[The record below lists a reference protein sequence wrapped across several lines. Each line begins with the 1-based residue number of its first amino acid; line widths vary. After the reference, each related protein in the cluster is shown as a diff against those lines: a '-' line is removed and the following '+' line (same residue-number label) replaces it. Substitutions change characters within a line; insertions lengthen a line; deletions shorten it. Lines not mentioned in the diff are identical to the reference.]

1 MRSGVSVE
9 LHSGER
15 YIIFARVKIF
25 LADIPAIK
33 ECIYCKGHA
42 GIICCPMCLN
52 AAHHAAKESI
62 PWHVLTDQCVS
73 TTTLDLTKFTKLTR
87 EVLHEIARRLSAS
100 YADLQSGRITKDEFE
115 LQQKIRGWNYTPANV
130 ILNPRFDLEL
140 PMIIMVDWAH
150 VYVHDGLADVE
161 FGLGMHTLQKH
172 SKKGTGYTELGNYV
186 QLFTLPKS
194 APKVAHLF
202 HEDKKHNNYKNKK
215 FSSNGSEFLTL
226 APILHRY
233 LAMVRSRGEQ
243 VDVIDSMLACLA
255 VVMLLLALKTGTVT
269 AATLNLAIITH
280 LALFHSVWGD
290 TYIRPKHHYALHL
303 GPMLEYFGFLL
314 ATFTHE
320 RKHRLVTRY
329 CRDRKNLT
337 AWDMSAIEEITC
349 HQIWQLNLPF
359 MQTCH
364 TSKPHGLIKISLEE
378 AFPGL
383 NAADLTLCS
392 QINCNGGSCSPGDV
406 VSFLADGIQV
416 GQLLVSVAYKK
427 HDKWVTES
435 IIARWKLQHE
445 LQASV
450 KWATFNITGDDVIKI
465 PTPVIDTVLIWA
477 LAANKA
483 SAQIYLPSELRP
495 V

>member
-1 MRSGVSVE
+1 
-9 LHSGER
+9 
-15 YIIFARVKIF
+15 
-25 LADIPAIK
+25 
-33 ECIYCKGHA
+33 
-42 GIICCPMCLN
+42 MCLN

-100 YADLQSGRITKDEFE
+100 YADFQSGRITKDEFE

-130 ILNPRFDLEL
+130 ILNARFDLDL

-303 GPMLEYFGFLL
+303 GPMLEYF
-314 ATFTHE
+314 
-320 RKHRLVTRY
+320 
-329 CRDRKNLT
+329 
-337 AWDMSAIEEITC
+337 
-349 HQIWQLNLPF
+349 
-359 MQTCH
+359 
-364 TSKPHGLIKISLEE
+364 
-378 AFPGL
+378 
-383 NAADLTLCS
+383 
-392 QINCNGGSCSPGDV
+392 
-406 VSFLADGIQV
+406 
-416 GQLLVSVAYKK
+416 
-427 HDKWVTES
+427 
-435 IIARWKLQHE
+435 
-445 LQASV
+445 
-450 KWATFNITGDDVIKI
+450 
-465 PTPVIDTVLIWA
+465 
-477 LAANKA
+477 
-483 SAQIYLPSELRP
+483 
-495 V
+495 